1 MRFKYNGH
9 DAGSVH
15 TFLSGSGRTG
25 KFSLLKL
32 IYNAISKTL
41 CYHWQNLEKPG
52 ILLLWSTR
60 ISAVNV
66 GRTST
71 FSFLG
76 IEPGTKLGLNDK
88 SKAALRNRLSKVKVL
103 VIDKI
108 FMVSSDLWTDIGPRS
123 R

>member
-9 DAGSVH
+9 DAGSVY

-52 ILLLWSTR
+52 ILLL
-60 ISAVNV
+60 
-66 GRTST
+66 
-71 FSFLG
+71 
-76 IEPGTKLGLNDK
+76 
-88 SKAALRNRLSKVKVL
+88 
-103 VIDKI
+103 
-108 FMVSSDLWTDIGPRS
+108 
-123 R
+123 